1 MIVFED
7 IMEMLSRRGWS
18 SYRLR
23 NEKILSESIMTRLR
37 SKESITTNTID
48 KLCELLDC
56 QPGDLIHYVPDEQGE

>member
-56 QPGDLIHYVPDEQGE
+56 QPGDLIHYVSDEQGE

>member
-7 IMEMLSRRGWS
+7 IMGMLSMRGWS

-56 QPGDLIHYVPDEQGE
+56 QPGDLMHYVPGEKGE

>member
-56 QPGDLIHYVPDEQGE
+56 QPGDLMHYVPDEQGE

>member
-7 IMEMLSRRGWS
+7 IMGMLSKRGWS

-23 NEKILSESIMTRLR
+23 HEKILSESIMSRLR
-37 SKESITTNTID
+37 SEESITTNTID

>member
-7 IMEMLSRRGWS
+7 IIKMLSRKGWS

-37 SKESITTNTID
+37 NKESITTNTID

>member
-7 IMEMLSRRGWS
+7 IMEMLSSRGWS

>member
-56 QPGDLIHYVPDEQGE
+56 QPGDLIHYVPNEQGE

>member
-7 IMEMLSRRGWS
+7 IMGMLSMRGWS

-56 QPGDLIHYVPDEQGE
+56 QPGDLMHYVPDEQGE